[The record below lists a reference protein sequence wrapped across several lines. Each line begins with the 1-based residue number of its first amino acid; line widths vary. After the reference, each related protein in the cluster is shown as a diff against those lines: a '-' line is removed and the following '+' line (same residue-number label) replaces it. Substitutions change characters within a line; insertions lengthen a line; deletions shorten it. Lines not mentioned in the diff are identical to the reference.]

1 MPVLRETGVLGIM
14 VRVLGAT
21 TAVGGVGLLVRM
33 KLAMRG
39 GAFQYCKKLRTIAK
53 VDGVKGREREEN
65 SPRLIVKIP
74 RKPSPPSE
82 TRRTIC
88 EDIFLAVGVYIRPIV
103 LLQHGR
109 GGNLLPTVM
118 LRRTKVL

>member
-21 TAVGGVGLLVRM
+21 TAVGGVGLVVRM

-53 VDGVKGREREEN
+53 VDGVKGREKR
-65 SPRLIVKIP
+65 
-74 RKPSPPSE
+74 RKL
-82 TRRTIC
+82 TQIDC
-88 EDIFLAVGVYIRPIV
+88 EDP
-103 LLQHGR
+103 
-109 GGNLLPTVM
+109 
-118 LRRTKVL
+118 